1 MSTHHTTNYDLN
13 QWEASDK
20 VLRTEF
26 NADNAKIDAALK
38 ANADAIAAE
47 AAAREAGV
55 SGKADQSALSA
66 ESSARQAA
74 DEALEAALG
83 SLGNCQMELLT
94 YTGTGKSGSGN
105 PTQITFAALPDLFL
119 IGGDMTLL
127 FGRGGVSNTIIAS
140 EEFLNNQTASWNG
153 TQLSIQNSVNARYQ
167 MNSQGMPYWV
177 LGLKR
182 KI

>member
-20 VLRTEF
+20 VLRAEF

-55 SGKADQSALSA
+55 SGKADQSALTA
-66 ESSARQAA
+66 ERSARQAA

-83 SLGNCQMELLT
+83 SLGNCQAKMSA
-94 YTGTGKSGSGN
+94 GVIAPSDSGV
-105 PTQITFAALPDLFL
+105 P
-119 IGGDMTLL
+119 
-127 FGRGGVSNTIIAS
+127 
-140 EEFLNNQTASWNG
+140 
-153 TQLSIQNSVNARYQ
+153 ART
-167 MNSQGMPYWV
+167 
-177 LGLKR
+177 
-182 KI
+182 